1 MEKFIEKFNIFDI
14 FTMLLPGIAISC
26 LYAISLSYK
35 LYDIWKNCGGEKYLI
50 FFIFA
55 YIIGLILQEIGT
67 ILDQKFTWRY
77 LYGGEPRQ
85 IFLSENY
92 YKKIFDNELEYKN
105 ALKIKK
111 YLKKYVNSDTFRNE
125 NEKAQNSLMFEYC
138 LNICE
143 MNGITF
149 KADKMLIISEMSR
162 SICWGCISTIILNLI
177 LILFF
182 LPCPAFLYYEIPILM
197 AVAIIFLIRKKRYEQ
212 YRFRIMIRLFLIYIE
227 QQPNKI

>member
-1 MEKFIEKFNIFDI
+1 
-14 FTMLLPGIAISC
+14 
-26 LYAISLSYK
+26 
-35 LYDIWKNCGGEKYLI
+35 
-50 FFIFA
+50 
-55 YIIGLILQEIGT
+55 
-67 ILDQKFTWRY
+67 
-77 LYGGEPRQ
+77 
-85 IFLSENY
+85 
-92 YKKIFDNELEYKN
+92 
-105 ALKIKK
+105 
-111 YLKKYVNSDTFRNE
+111 
-125 NEKAQNSLMFEYC
+125 
-138 LNICE
+138 

-182 LPCPAFLYYEIPILM
+182 LPCPAFLYYEILILM